1 MRADRLLRPYAVCS
15 SVTAYTVHSSKKKP
29 TARISTEYAPMLH
42 PPGGCECMACM
53 TDRGNRDGG
62 PSAGW
67 RFPTRYG
74 RMTGERGARMA
85 LKLVIGNKNYSSW
98 SMRPWLALR
107 ANNIAFD
114 EVFIPLYAGDADK
127 KRILSF
133 THSGKVPAL
142 IDGDVTIWDSLAIIE
157 YLAERFPEALL
168 WPEDRARR
176 AHARS
181 ISAEMHSGFMA
192 LRNEC
197 GMNLHRPVGAIALSA
212 DARDNVAR
220 IQQIWIDCRERY
232 RQFGPFLFGAFGG
245 ADAMFAPVVHRFR
258 TYAIEVAPEARDYM
272 NAMMS
277 LPAFQ
282 EWTAAGLAETIVIE
296 KFEMV

>member
-1 MRADRLLRPYAVCS
+1 
-15 SVTAYTVHSSKKKP
+15 
-29 TARISTEYAPMLH
+29 
-42 PPGGCECMACM
+42 
-53 TDRGNRDGG
+53 
-62 PSAGW
+62 
-67 RFPTRYG
+67 
-74 RMTGERGARMA
+74 MA

-107 ANNIAFD
+107 ANDIAF
-114 EVFIPLYAGDADK
+114 EEIFIPLYTGDADK

-142 IDGDVTIWDSLAIIE
+142 IDGDVTVWDSLAIIE
-157 YLAERFPEALL
+157 YVAERFPEARL

-181 ISAEMHSGFMA
+181 ISSEMHSGFMA

-197 GMNLHRPVGAIALSA
+197 GMNLHRPVRAVALSD
-212 DARDNVAR
+212 DARANVAR
-220 IQQIWIDCRERY
+220 IEQIWIECRARY
-232 RQFGPFLFGAFGG
+232 GELGPFLFGTFGA

-258 TYAIEVAPEARDYM
+258 SYAIAVAPQARAYM
-272 NAMMS
+272 DTMMA

-282 EWTAAGLAETIVIE
+282 EWTDAGLAETLVIDR
-296 KFEMV
+296 FETA